1 MGIKPTPE
9 KSRMTTQKMVID
21 GTNRRI
27 ITTFFFFGKDCQRS
41 SVRNPGQATPA
52 DGVSPDQ
59 AM

>member
-1 MGIKPTPE
+1 
-9 KSRMTTQKMVID
+9 MTTQKMVID